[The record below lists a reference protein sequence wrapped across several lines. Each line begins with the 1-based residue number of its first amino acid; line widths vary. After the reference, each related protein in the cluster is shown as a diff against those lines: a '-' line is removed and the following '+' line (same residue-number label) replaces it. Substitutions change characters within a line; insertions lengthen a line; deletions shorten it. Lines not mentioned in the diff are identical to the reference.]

1 MKKATLMKSAHRL
14 AKELVPFTENYS
26 IALSF
31 ALKEVWRQVKLYDKK
46 RFGEVAIINAASR
59 MTTPKHADDVFGVPD
74 WILSKNLDND
84 EYYAVTSC
92 ANEMNVERETEKAE
106 LVSFSTDYGHVTVWV
121 PKSVLVAA

>member
-14 AKELVPFTENYS
+14 AKEIAPEFGNYS

-46 RFGEVAIINAASR
+46 RFGEVAIISAAAR
-59 MTTPKHADDVFGVPD
+59 LTTPKKADNVFGVPT
-74 WILSKNLDND
+74 WILRENLDQD
-84 EYYAVTSC
+84 ELYAVSL
-92 ANEMNVERETEKAE
+92 ANQMEVRRETAKAE
-106 LVSFSTDYGHVTVWV
+106 LVAFDTDYGFVTVWV